1 MITISI
7 EMLFTT
13 FYMAD
18 LGTRAELLCEGAQ
31 AGKGEGEE
39 RREASARIYTQ
50 YGGKLG
56 GG

>member
-1 MITISI
+1 
-7 EMLFTT
+7 MLFTT
-13 FYMAD
+13 LYMAD